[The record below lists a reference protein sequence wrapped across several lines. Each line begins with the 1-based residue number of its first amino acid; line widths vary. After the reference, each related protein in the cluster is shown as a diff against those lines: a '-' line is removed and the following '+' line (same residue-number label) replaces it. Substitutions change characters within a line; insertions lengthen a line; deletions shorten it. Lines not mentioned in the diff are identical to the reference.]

1 MDGGSGQVLAAPAFS
16 LPPKLSL
23 RASQVASFVGTGGI
37 CLLCL
42 YNSIGYLPEVNWLI
56 IDMIVSGLLA
66 HISSCQQT
74 LRSHVASSG

>member
-1 MDGGSGQVLAAPAFS
+1 MDGGSGQVLAAPDFS

-23 RASQVASFVGTGGI
+23 RASQVTSFVGTGRI
-37 CLLCL
+37 YLLCL
-42 YNSIGYLPEVNWLI
+42 YNSIGYLSEVNWLI

-74 LRSHVASSG
+74 LQSHVASSG